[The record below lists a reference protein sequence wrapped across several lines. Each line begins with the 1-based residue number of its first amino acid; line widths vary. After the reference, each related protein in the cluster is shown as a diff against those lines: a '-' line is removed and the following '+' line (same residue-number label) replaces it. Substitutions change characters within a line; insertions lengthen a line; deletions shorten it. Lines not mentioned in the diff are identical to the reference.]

1 MLLKYFFVHFI
12 LLQELILSNARLQK
26 ELTGARLNPTSADLL
41 QAAKTRRQQVFLSL
55 FFSDLEGNI
64 LKLLS
69 DASGDIL
76 EDEVLIQTLPHTQVC
91 TVRLLGYHAQWLE
104 KSECLGHDQ
113 GAWLFA
119 LLAR

>member
-1 MLLKYFFVHFI
+1 

-41 QAAKTRRQQVFLSL
+41 QAAKPRRQQVFLSL

-76 EDEVLIQTLPHTQVC
+76 EDEVLIQTLSQVLVLC
-91 TVRLLGYHAQWLE
+91 TEL
-104 KSECLGHDQ
+104 CT
-113 GAWLFA
+113 
-119 LLAR
+119 